1 MTRPVLPPVPSEK
14 KLYFGVLPG
23 YATQNPTYRSNKIL
37 PASPGEKYYFWGKWE
52 ATFPI
57 FPKKENPPPSAE
69 EPQITYGPLLLSTL
83 DHSGRPW
90 PGIPVFPGAA
100 GGRGGSDPP
109 GRSRSLSQ
117 RVAGVESL
125 AARLAGGGWTTSLW
139 RLALVNA
146 TLFLLVLPA
155 AAVSL
160 ACIGLALGGAAGAIF
175 SNQPVPLERMVVA
188 VIVAAVLLTILSIPA
203 TALGAYTRLAQ
214 RAVVLDGLGVRAAL
228 LCGVQIVRGCF
239 REVFIL
245 WLVLTT
251 FQLLYALVA
260 LPLVSFLAVTGMALA
275 WIIGAGVY
283 FVIQSL
289 MEAQVAFI
297 IAALLGGLVFVLV
310 LYLPMWLVD
319 GLAATYV
326 SVSWTRAYR
335 QMAAGLSGPGVGASP
350 KRNLHAD

>member
-1 MTRPVLPPVPSEK
+1 MDLSSSLLWIIPAVLGLGF
-14 KLYFGVLPG
+14 LY
-23 YATQNPTYRSNKIL
+23 
-37 PASPGEKYYFWGKWE
+37 
-52 ATFPI
+52 
-57 FPKKENPPPSAE
+57 
-69 EPQITYGPLLLSTL
+69 
-83 DHSGRPW
+83 
-90 PGIPVFPGAA
+90 
-100 GGRGGSDPP
+100 
-109 GRSRSLSQ
+109 SL
-117 RVAGVESL
+117 G
-125 AARLAGGGWTTSLW
+125 RLAGEAALIRLGDQGPSVSVWQVWKAWQRGWLVGGWTTSLW